1 MHIYRRNKLEGSLK
15 GIQGRDMWLITY
27 LENSSVSFLI
37 AYNTPGT
44 QTWICQPVWA
54 TEYFCCPRHKLF
66 YISDEK
72 YMLRYWTSVLTTGTC
87 STLEEWRLMA
97 DCFSTEY
104 PGLLVQS
111 GQELN
116 FYKGKTAF
124 FFFLRQCSQFRA
136 GMFSQERLFF
146 SFFFK

>member
-104 PGLLVQS
+104 PGLLVQRVDKS
-111 GQELN
+111 WT
-116 FYKGKTAF
+116 FTRGKLPF
-124 FFFLRQCSQFRA
+124 FFFKAVQPIQSRDVFT
-136 GMFSQERLFF
+136 GKTFFFLFF
-146 SFFFK
+146 